1 VPTDNI
7 IDALDEEEEVIEQK
21 LLGINEHEEED
32 KDILN
37 NLSDESD
44 QEFGASGSED
54 EDRENGFDNGIK
66 EIDP

>member
-1 VPTDNI
+1 M
-7 IDALDEEEEVIEQK
+7 IEQK